1 MAQFEPEGAVG
12 EHVTMNAFGG
22 NFGRDEGAAWR
33 PFLEVEEV
41 GPQDG
46 SPQRAL
52 EGPAGLVRRLVGELP
67 AVNSDGE
74 IVLADL
80 ELTADLIENML
91 AGEVHQL
98 FLKQFRDAED
108 GTRAAY
114 QSVVEAP
121 CKILSVSNKLVGR
134 DADVTI
140 HQLDSHPIAQEMGV
154 TSQRA
159 QIVFDAEL
167 DMIVEHGVEVAR
179 PASALPSSGPAA
191 AVAGDGY
198 TSYVEVVARR
208 AWRELTGLERAV
220 LGRFRRR

>member
-1 MAQFEPEGAVG
+1 
-12 EHVTMNAFGG
+12 MNAFGG
-22 NFGRDEGAAWR
+22 NFGREEGAAWR
-33 PFLEVEEV
+33 PFLEVGEI

-46 SPQRAL
+46 TPQRAL

-67 AVNSDGE
+67 AVNAEGE

-80 ELTADLIENML
+80 RLTADLIENML

-121 CKILSVSNKLVGR
+121 CKILRVSNKLVGR

-140 HQLDSHPIAQEMGV
+140 HQLDSHPIAQELGV

-167 DMIVEHGVEVAR
+167 DMVVEHGVEVAR
-179 PASALPSSGPAA
+179 PAAALPASGPAA
-191 AVAGDGY
+191 AAAVDGY
-198 TSYVEVVARR
+198 TSYVEVIARR
-208 AWRELTGLERAV
+208 AWREFTGLERAL